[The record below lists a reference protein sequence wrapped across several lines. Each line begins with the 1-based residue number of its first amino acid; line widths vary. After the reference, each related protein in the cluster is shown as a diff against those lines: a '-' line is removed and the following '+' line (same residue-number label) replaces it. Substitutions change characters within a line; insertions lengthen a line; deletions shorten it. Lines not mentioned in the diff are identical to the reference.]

1 MAYATVTELKAF
13 LADPVSGSGASAGM
27 ITATGTAATDTRWT
41 NAEMQAQLDAA
52 SSYIDGIFAAQVV
65 IGATNTVARSIVLNL
80 AAAGLLESCLPE
92 TMEGETRTRAY
103 ALRKTADA
111 WVSKAKVSP
120 SMLGTAKGP
129 VYYV

>member
-13 LADPVSGSGASAGM
+13 LADPVRGSGASAGM
-27 ITATGTAATDTRWT
+27 ITATGAAATDTRWT
-41 NAEMQAQLDAA
+41 TAEMQAQLDAA
-52 SSYIDGIFAAQVV
+52 SAYLDGIFVAQVV
-65 IGATNTVARSIVLNL
+65 IDAASTVARSITLNL

-92 TMEGETRTRAY
+92 TVEGEQRTRAY
-103 ALRKTADA
+103 ALRKTAES
-111 WVSKAKVSP
+111 WITKARGNP